1 MCMSNTRRLVTLW
14 FIADMVLALL
24 PPLYWAASGPC
35 PAIFGVPL
43 SMAYFL
49 LIRIFISAS
58 IVVAFVAERRDGSL
72 S

>member
-1 MCMSNTRRLVTLW
+1 
-14 FIADMVLALL
+14 
-24 PPLYWAASGPC
+24 
-35 PAIFGVPL
+35 VPL

-49 LIRIFISAS
+49 LIGIFISAS